1 LFLEPA
7 SVMALGQRPL
17 LVQANK
23 VTQSNA
29 APHRQIWEWMP
40 FEMRSGN

>member
-17 LVQANK
+17 LVQVNK
-23 VTQSNA
+23 LTQPNA
-29 APHRQIWEWMP
+29 APHRQIWALMP
-40 FEMRSGN
+40 FELRLGN